1 MALTFS
7 GRTIGDVTVL
17 KCEGRIVEGAES
29 AALRHH
35 VNEVLARTPA
45 LVLDLGDVH
54 FIDSSGLGM
63 LVRILARTGPD
74 NLKLCGLTSR
84 IFETL
89 KITRLS
95 SVFDCHEFEVD
106 AIAAFYRPPT
116 GSSSSRPSPFIP
128 PNVLCVVKSA
138 ELLTYVQ
145 EVLRQAGLRVSA
157 IDNLPDAVTL
167 LKATTPKVVLIADEL
182 RSGASTG
189 MVELFNRLTAP
200 LAVVELPADFA
211 RRDPIETGP
220 RLVDRVRVL
229 VNPSPAAGDTAS
241 SRR

>member
-1 MALTFS
+1 MSLSFS

-29 AALRHH
+29 AALRQH
-35 VNEVLARTPA
+35 VSEALARTPA
-45 LVLDLGDVH
+45 IVLDLGDVY

-63 LVRILARTGPD
+63 LVRILARTGAD

-84 IFETL
+84 VSETL

-95 SVFDCHEFEVD
+95 SVFDCHALEVE

-116 GSSSSRPSPFIP
+116 GSSSSPPSPFVA

-138 ELLTYVQ
+138 ELLTYMQ
-145 EVLRQAGLRVSA
+145 EVLRQAGLRVLA

-167 LKATTPKVVLIADEL
+167 LKATTPKVVLIAQEL
-182 RSGASTG
+182 RAGATTG

-200 LAVVELPADFA
+200 LAVIELPADFA

-220 RLVDRVRVL
+220 HLVERVRVL
-229 VNPSPAAGDTAS
+229 INPSPAAGDTAS